1 MTKQSSKQSPSK
13 RPQAKSAHRRPGRK
27 APAEQMNQASTDEFE
42 REDMGIA
49 PKE

>member
-13 RPQAKSAHRRPGRK
+13 RPQPKSALRRPGRK
-27 APAEQMNQASTDEFE
+27 AAVEQMNQASTDEFE

>member
-1 MTKQSSKQSPSK
+1 MKKPSSRRSGSASK
-13 RPQAKSAHRRPGRK
+13 TPHGRK
-27 APAEQMNQASTDEFE
+27 GIKPDASNLNQATSDEFE